1 MVLPLYADRK
11 RCFCKTDTESGTTYT
26 KMYKRVPEFHGS
38 TAIFAID
45 FQNDGEL
52 VGGCIAGGRHYL
64 HINAK
69 GGRRT
74 LSIYSLL

>member
-1 MVLPLYADRK
+1 
-11 RCFCKTDTESGTTYT
+11 
-26 KMYKRVPEFHGS
+26 MYKRVPEFHGS